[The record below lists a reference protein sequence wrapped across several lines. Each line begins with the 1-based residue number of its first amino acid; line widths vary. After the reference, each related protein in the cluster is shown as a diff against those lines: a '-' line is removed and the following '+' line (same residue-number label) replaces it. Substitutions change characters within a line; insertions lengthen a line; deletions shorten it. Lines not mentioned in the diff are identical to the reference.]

1 CLLHWSSDHRRLH
14 SFPTRRSSDLFE
26 AKPKIAC
33 PECDIPVI
41 YGDTPKSNVLENKDM
56 EDVAISQER
65 QNLAVPQPQLE
76 QANHA
81 LVAQRGAQE
90 YAPHVIRKHQSFQ
103 LKIVLQLN
111 PYCVHGLHSTD

>member
-76 QANHA
+76 QANQA
-81 LVAQRGAQE
+81 LVAQDRKSTRLNSSHVKSS
-90 YAPHVIRKHQSFQ
+90 YAVFC
-103 LKIVLQLN
+103 LK
-111 PYCVHGLHSTD
+111 